1 MIELRAKFEG
11 RVHGVGFRAT
21 TAELARKLN
30 LKGVVSNKSDGS
42 VELIAQG
49 EKPALEELIAQ
60 LQALFGKKYIEKFH
74 LQYLKPAK
82 IFFHFS
88 IE

>member
-1 MIELRAKFEG
+1 MMELRAKFEG

-21 TAELARKLN
+21 TVEFARKLH

-49 EKPALEELIAQ
+49 EKPALEELISQ
-60 LQALFGKKYIEKFH
+60 LQALFGKKYIEKVH
-74 LQYLKPAK
+74 LQYVKPSK
-82 IFFHFS
+82 IYSCFS
-88 IE
+88 VE